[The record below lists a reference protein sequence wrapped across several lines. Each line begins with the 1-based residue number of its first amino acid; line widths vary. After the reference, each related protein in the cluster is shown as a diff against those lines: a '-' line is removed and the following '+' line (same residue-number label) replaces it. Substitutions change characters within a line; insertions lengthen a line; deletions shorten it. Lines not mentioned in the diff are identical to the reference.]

1 LDTRDI
7 LLRITGKQFSD
18 NDEDRVEFTTTG
30 TFQTDGKTTLIS
42 YDETSI
48 SGLEGCVTELVI
60 TPGKVKMSRKGDDIE
75 ETVMEFE
82 KGVRYHGVYATPY
95 GKIGMELLTND
106 VIGFVDSTQPQKLS
120 IDYDISL
127 KGISES
133 RNTLDIEI
141 LGETKQ

>member
-95 GKIGMELLTND
+95 GNIGMELLTND